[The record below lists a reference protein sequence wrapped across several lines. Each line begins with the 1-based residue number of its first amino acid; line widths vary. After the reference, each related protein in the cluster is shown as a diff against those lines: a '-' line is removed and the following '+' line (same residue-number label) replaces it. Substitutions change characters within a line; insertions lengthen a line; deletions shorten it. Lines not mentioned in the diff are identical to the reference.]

1 MICPFGRGS
10 SIPTILLRLHLTL
23 KEKIHGIK
31 RVQKSSQSS
40 IEQKQFKKAQVVET
54 LKDLVSWY
62 VFPMGFLLISP
73 SISSQAFVYFD
84 RAFILPRHILNN
96 IQLVWTSQI
105 SFFSSYSLKNWPR
118 FSSRL

>member
-96 IQLVWTSQI
+96 IQ
-105 SFFSSYSLKNWPR
+105 R
-118 FSSRL
+118 